1 MRSLP
6 RSCRSIALA
15 AAIAGCGGGGDN
27 PAGPASI
34 DLALSASAVS
44 VVQGSSTTVTVT
56 VARTNFSGDVQLT
69 VENAGS
75 GVTTTLTAAI
85 LPASQSQST
94 LTVNVAPDAATG
106 SASLI
111 VRARGGTVTDKTAS
125 LALTVTP
132 AAAYTMSVPASL
144 QIVPGQSGSLNI
156 ALTRTSF
163 AGAVL
168 LAVEALPAGATGTFA
183 PNPVAA
189 DASVLT
195 LSTGSAAPGTY
206 ALTVRAT
213 AAGLADRVATFALTI
228 STPSYTMT
236 LGSPTVSLAQGQ
248 GTTVNVTLART
259 SFTGPIAIAVS
270 DLPAGAIASVSPA
283 STTGSTVVLS
293 LNGGTAA
300 PGSYTVTVRGTA
312 SGLTDRAASFSLTVA
327 PAPAS
332 SNVVFNLCTAD
343 TPLWVGYQSGTGA
356 WTSLPVSASRA
367 YSFSVAGVGAIA
379 SVVPN
384 GGDGTRFGY
393 ETVILY
399 GSAADLQSIGG
410 GACTA
415 AGAKT
420 VSGSVTGVPTSE
432 TATVALG
439 HASVTVATGAF
450 SLGGVAEGAHDLLA
464 TRDFSNANEE
474 GTSKLIIR
482 RALDPATGSVLPV
495 LDFAAAEA
503 ITPAIATLTLSN
515 TAADQTLAYAEFM
528 TANGT
533 SAYMSG
539 TFAVGGQTLYRGV
552 PAGNLLAGDL
562 HAILAFSR
570 GSTSVRGLSTWF
582 TSAVNRSIAMPPA
595 MAATSVSMVAS
606 APYARFRMQVPA
618 QREYGAL
625 LFSQYEQ
632 FAPAPGP
639 TDRVVGV
646 VATAGYF
653 NGLPPTWVTVVP
665 DLTGASGFNAAW
677 GLVAGAATE
686 FYAEVDGG
694 ALLSVAPAEG
704 TMSTFAATGGTTSAT
719 GATVASRS
727 PASRRPASVSALRT
741 LPAMRAL
748 AVMRRGDAAR

>member
-6 RSCRSIALA
+6 RSRRCIALA
-15 AAIAGCGGGGDN
+15 ATAALVGCGGGGDN

-34 DLALSASAVS
+34 DVALSASAVS
-44 VVQGSSTTVTVT
+44 VVQGNSTTVTVT

-75 GVTTTLTAAI
+75 GVTTTLAAAT

-94 LTVNVAPDAATG
+94 LTVNVAPDAAAG
-106 SASLI
+106 SASLT
-111 VRARGGTVTDKTAS
+111 VRARGAAVTDKTAS

-132 AAAYTMSVPASL
+132 AAAYAMSLPASL
-144 QIVPGQSGSLNI
+144 QIVPGQSGSINI
-156 ALTRTSF
+156 AVARTSF

-168 LAVEALPAGATGTFA
+168 LAVEGLPAGASGAFA

-195 LSTGSAAPGTY
+195 LSTGSAASGTY
-206 ALTVRAT
+206 AVTVRGT
-213 AAGLADRVATFALTI
+213 VSGLADRVATFALTI

-248 GTTVNVTLART
+248 GTTVNITFART

-283 STTGSTVVLS
+283 SITGSAAVLS

-300 PGSYTVTVRGTA
+300 PGSYTITVRGTA
-312 SGLTDRAASFSLTVA
+312 SGLTDRAASLSLTVA

-393 ETVILY
+393 ETVIVY
-399 GSAADLQSIGG
+399 GSAADLQTIGG
-410 GACTA
+410 GACPAT
-415 AGAKT
+415 GTKT
-420 VSGSVTGVPTSE
+420 VSGSVTGVPAGE

-439 HASVTVATGAF
+439 RAAVTVTTGAF
-450 SLGGVAEGAHDLLA
+450 TLGGVAAGAHDLLA

-482 RALDPATGSVLPV
+482 RALDPASGSVLPV
-495 LDFAAAEA
+495 VDFAAAEA

-515 TAADQTLAYAEFM
+515 IAADQTLAYGEFM

-533 SAYMSG
+533 TAYLSG
-539 TFAVGGQTLYRGV
+539 TFAVGGQALYRGV

-562 HAILAFSR
+562 HAILAFSI
-570 GSTSVRGLSTWF
+570 GSTSVRGVRTWF

-595 MAATSVSMVAS
+595 IAAPSVSMVAT

-625 LFSQYEQ
+625 LLSEYAQ
-632 FAPAPGP
+632 FGPAPGP
-639 TDRVVGV
+639 SDRVVDV

-677 GLVAGAATE
+677 GLVAGAGTE

-694 ALLSVAPAEG
+694 TLLGVAPAEG
-704 TMSTFAATGGTTSAT
+704 TMTTFAATDGTTSST
-719 GATVASRS
+719 GAAVASRT
-727 PASRRPASVSALRT
+727 PVMRRAASVSALRT
-741 LPAMRAL
+741 FPAMRAP
-748 AVMRRGDAAR
+748 AVIRRR